1 MMKIVKN
8 NMKSGNRAGYALLF
22 AVLVAAV
29 VLGVGVSIL
38 NIARKE
44 LLLTSSASQ
53 SQYAFY
59 AADSGYECAL
69 YQDHYQNFFSTSTA
83 ANISG
88 GTATTIAC
96 GVVSPNTSYS
106 SKVSATRSP
115 LVIGLGETDTF
126 TFNVPIS
133 PTSSNGACA
142 AISVV
147 KTSTI
152 DGATGNVTAST
163 TVQSDG
169 FNVGWENPSGGT
181 GDCNGPGPGTP
192 KVDRA
197 LQANY

>member
-1 MMKIVKN
+1 MMKMVKN

-22 AVLVAAV
+22 SVLVAAV

-69 YQDHYQNFFSTSTA
+69 YQDYYQNFFSTSTA
-83 ANISG
+83 ASIVG
-88 GTATTIAC
+88 GTAASITC
-96 GVVSPNTSYS
+96 GVTNSYTSYS
-106 SKVSATRSP
+106 SPVSASVSHSP
-115 LVIGLGETDTF
+115 FGVGETDVF

-133 PTSSNGACA
+133 PTSSNGSCA
-142 AISVV
+142 AISVT

-152 DGATGNVTAST
+152 DSNGNVTAST